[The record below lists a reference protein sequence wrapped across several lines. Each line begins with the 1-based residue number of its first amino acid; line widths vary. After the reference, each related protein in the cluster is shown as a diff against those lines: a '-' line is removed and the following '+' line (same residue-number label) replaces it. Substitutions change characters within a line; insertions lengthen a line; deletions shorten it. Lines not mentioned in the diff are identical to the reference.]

1 MSGRIIRGYWS
12 CKYCGTADI
21 DGLVDVCPNCG
32 KQKSSDVKYYMKQG
46 IAEEVTDTEL
56 QKAKI
61 KKEECDGKHKDWIC
75 PYCNQLNNY
84 ADGVCVA
91 CGAEKSEAEF
101 EYGETKMDKSETKTD
116 VFENTLPNETAPKDD
131 ENDTLA
137 AKEETNSNEIVEKS
151 PTNLRDRILSK
162 IRGNKNMLKI
172 SGIIAAVFAVIGL
185 LFFLFQP
192 ITKSETVVGFSWERT
207 ITIEEE
213 RTVEESD
220 WYVPS
225 GGRVYDERQEIRSY
239 KSVLDHYETRTETKS
254 RQVFDHNESY
264 TTYSDN
270 GNGTFTEQVHEN
282 PVYRTEYYTET
293 YEEPVYRQEPV
304 YDTKYYYEIE
314 RWFPIDTY
322 SSKDDDKEPYWN
334 TEYTLT
340 EKQRDTKRDE
350 LYYVHYDDGQNVVKD
365 ETDYDTWLETKIGDG
380 YEVTYNRLGMT
391 YKREAIE

>member
-32 KQKSSDVKYYMKQG
+32 KQKSADVKYYMKQG

-116 VFENTLPNETAPKDD
+116 VFENTLSDETAPKDD
-131 ENDTLA
+131 ENDTLVDR
-137 AKEETNSNEIVEKS
+137 EDVNSNEIVEKS
-151 PTNLRDRILSK
+151 PTNLRDRIMSK

-239 KSVLDHYETRTETKS
+239 KSVLDHYETRT
-254 RQVFDHNESY
+254 
-264 TTYSDN
+264 
-270 GNGTFTEQVHEN
+270 
-282 PVYRTEYYTET
+282 
-293 YEEPVYRQEPV
+293 
-304 YDTKYYYEIE
+304 
-314 RWFPIDTY
+314 
-322 SSKDDDKEPYWN
+322 
-334 TEYTLT
+334 
-340 EKQRDTKRDE
+340 
-350 LYYVHYDDGQNVVKD
+350 
-365 ETDYDTWLETKIGDG
+365 
-380 YEVTYNRLGMT
+380 
-391 YKREAIE
+391 